1 MRATAKQRKRKA
13 AAPVVSARL
22 NAHVNLQAQGDGNVT
37 ASFDDFSLPLGKYSI
52 DALKRA
58 QGIGAGL
65 PLASFSS
72 AAPEQAER
80 QRGRRERRN
89 LKVVDK
95 EIALLVARLA
105 RTGLLEY
112 RFGTLSRDLAIIE
125 PQVAGYWPQIARC
138 GASDTI
144 VLSRFAYLRRRGNDM
159 VLESP
164 RSAALFHICDSKIA
178 GLLATLSSPQ
188 KIGQL
193 RRQPGF
199 PGLELI
205 GVLLDCDILFKVGK
219 ADEGLRPSEGDDQLV
234 VWDFH
239 DLLFHT
245 RSTEGRQSNP
255 IGARYAH
262 VDTIAPPL
270 PVRVPWSG
278 EAIDLQKFAAPA
290 EPSSFV
296 KLLRERHS
304 TRDFDETQPITLAEL
319 GQFLESAARVQST
332 WSEPLDFGGGD
343 IGPEM
348 SYTRRPYPSAGS
360 AYELE
365 LYLAVNTC
373 EGLPRGFYH
382 YDADRHALVPI
393 PADAQA
399 ITLQLEA
406 AQFAMDAPM
415 APQILFTIAARFPR
429 VSWKYSAIAY
439 SLILKDVGVLLQTL
453 YLTAT
458 DMNLGGCAIGTG
470 NIELF
475 ARMTGQ
481 DFHGEG
487 PVGQFA
493 LGRGRKVGGD

>member
-1 MRATAKQRKRKA
+1 LRAPAKKRKLKA
-13 AAPVVSARL
+13 SAAPVVSARL
-22 NAHVNLQAQGDGNVT
+22 NAHVHLQAQGDGNVT

-65 PLASFSS
+65 PLKSFSS
-72 AAPEQAER
+72 A
-80 QRGRRERRN
+80 
-89 LKVVDK
+89 KIVDK
-95 EIALLVARLA
+95 EIALLVERLA

-112 RFGTLSRDLAIIE
+112 RFGTASKDLAIIE
-125 PQVAGYWPQIARC
+125 PQIAGYWPQVRKC
-138 GASDTI
+138 RVSDTV
-144 VLSRFAYLRRRGNDM
+144 VLSRFAYLRRRGSDM

-164 RSAALFHICDSKIA
+164 RSSALFRICDPGIA

-188 KIGQL
+188 KISAL
-193 RRQPGF
+193 RRQSGF

-205 GVLLDCDILFKVGK
+205 GLLLDCDILLRIGT
-219 ADEGLRPSEGDDQLV
+219 ADEGLRPAEGDEKLV

-245 RSTEGRQSNP
+245 RSTEGRQSSP
-255 IGARYAH
+255 IGGRYPH
-262 VDTIAPPL
+262 IDTIAPP
-270 PVRVPWSG
+270 PAVRAPWSG
-278 EAIDLQKFAAPA
+278 EAIDLQGFAAPA
-290 EPSSFV
+290 EPSAFA

-304 TRDFDETQPITLAEL
+304 TRDFDEAQPITLAEL
-319 GQFLESAARVQST
+319 ACFLESAARVQST
-332 WSEPLDFGGGD
+332 WSEPLDFGDGD
-343 IGPEM
+343 IGPEIA
-348 SYTRRPYPSAGS
+348 YTRRPYPSAGS

-365 LYLAVNTC
+365 LYLAVDAC
-373 EGLPRGFYH
+373 EGLARGFYH
-382 YDADRHALVPI
+382 YDAERHALVPI
-393 PADAQA
+393 PADEQA
-399 ITLQLEA
+399 IAMQFEA

-429 VSWKYSAIAY
+429 VAWKYSAIAY
-439 SLILKDVGVLLQTL
+439 SLILRDVGVLLQTL
-453 YLTAT
+453 YLTAA

-481 DFHGEG
+481 DFHHEG

-493 LGRGRKVGGD
+493 LGRGRKVGDD

>member
-1 MRATAKQRKRKA
+1 MRKRKT
-13 AAPVVSARL
+13 AAPVMSVRL
-22 NAHVNLQAQGDGNVT
+22 NAHVHLQAQVDGNVT
-37 ASFDDFSLPLGKYSI
+37 ASFDDFSLPLGQYSF

-72 AAPEQAER
+72 AE
-80 QRGRRERRN
+80 
-89 LKVVDK
+89 LVDK
-95 EIALLVARLA
+95 EIALLVGRLA

-112 RFGTLSRDLAIIE
+112 RFGTSAKELAIIE
-125 PQVAGYWPQIARC
+125 PQVAGYWPQIAKC

-164 RSAALFHICDSKIA
+164 RSAALFRICDARIA
-178 GLLATLSSPQ
+178 SFLAMLSSPQ
-188 KIGQL
+188 KIGEL

-199 PGLELI
+199 PGLELL
-205 GVLLDCDILFKVGK
+205 GLLLDCDILFRVGK
-219 ADEGLRPSEGDDQLV
+219 DSDGLRPSEGDGKLV

-245 RSTEGRQSNP
+245 RSTEGRQSSP
-255 IGARYAH
+255 IGGRYPH
-262 VDTIAPPL
+262 VDTIAPP
-270 PVRVPWSG
+270 PAVRAPWSG
-278 EAIDLQKFAAPA
+278 EAIDLQKFVTPA
-290 EPSSFV
+290 EPSSFI

-304 TRDFDETQPITLAEL
+304 TRDFDEAQPITLAEL
-319 GQFLESAARVQST
+319 ARFLESAARVQWT

-343 IGPEM
+343 IGPEIA
-348 SYTRRPYPSAGS
+348 YTRRPYPSAGS

-365 LYLAVNTC
+365 LYLAVNAC

-382 YDADRHALVPI
+382 YDAARHALVPI
-393 PADAQA
+393 PADEQA
-399 ITLQLEA
+399 IALQFEA
-406 AQFAMDAPM
+406 AQYAMDAPM
-415 APQILFTIAARFPR
+415 TPQILFTIAARFDR

-439 SLILKDVGVLLQTL
+439 SLILRDVGALLQTL

-475 ARMTGQ
+475 ARMTGL
-481 DFHGEG
+481 DFHREG

-493 LGRGRKVGGD
+493 LGRGRKVGEPSTQP

>member
-1 MRATAKQRKRKA
+1 LRTPAKKQKRKPS

-22 NAHVNLQAQGDGNVT
+22 NAYVHLQAQGDGSVI
-37 ASFDDFSLPLGKYSI
+37 ASFDEFSLPLGKYSI

-72 AAPEQAER
+72 AK
-80 QRGRRERRN
+80 
-89 LKVVDK
+89 LVDK
-95 EIALLVARLA
+95 EIALLVERLA

-112 RFGTLSRDLAIIE
+112 RFGTAGRDLAIIE
-125 PQVAGYWPQIARC
+125 PQVAGYWPQIAKC
-138 GASDTI
+138 GVSDTI

-164 RSAALFHICDSKIA
+164 RSAGLFRICDPKLAALI
-178 GLLATLSSPQ
+178 ATLSSPQ
-188 KIGQL
+188 KIGEL
-193 RRQPGF
+193 RKQPGF
-199 PGLELI
+199 PGLEFIAL
-205 GVLLDCDILFKVGK
+205 LLDCDILFKIGK
-219 ADEGLRPSEGDDQLV
+219 DADGLRPSEGDDNLV

-239 DLLFHT
+239 DLLFHS
-245 RSTEGRQSNP
+245 RSTEGRQSSP
-255 IGARYAH
+255 IGGRYPH
-262 VDTIAPPL
+262 VETIAPPAAL
-270 PVRVPWSG
+270 RAPWSG
-278 EAIDLQKFAAPA
+278 EAIDLQKFSDAA
-290 EPSSFV
+290 EPSAFV

-304 TRDFDETQPITLAEL
+304 TRDFDEAQPITLAEL
-319 GQFLESAARVQST
+319 AQFLESAARVQWT

-343 IGPEM
+343 IGPEI

-365 LYLAVNTC
+365 LYLAVNAC
-373 EGLPRGFYH
+373 EGLQRGFYH
-382 YDADRHALVPI
+382 YDPERHALVPI
-393 PADAQA
+393 SADAQA
-399 ITLQLEA
+399 TAMQFEA
-406 AQFAMDAPM
+406 AQYAMDAPM

-453 YLTAT
+453 YLIAT
-458 DMNLGGCAIGTG
+458 DMKLGGCAIGTG
-470 NIELF
+470 NIDLF

-481 DFHGEG
+481 DFHHEG

>member
-1 MRATAKQRKRKA
+1 LRAPAKRQKRKA
-13 AAPVVSARL
+13 PAPGLSARL
-22 NAHVNLQAQGDGNVT
+22 NAHVHLQAQADGNVT
-37 ASFDDFSLPLGKYSI
+37 ATFDEFSLPLGKYGI

-58 QGIGAGL
+58 QAIGAGL

-72 AAPEQAER
+72 AK
-80 QRGRRERRN
+80 
-89 LKVVDK
+89 LVDR
-95 EIALLVARLA
+95 EIALLVERLA

-112 RFGTLSRDLAIIE
+112 RFGTPAKDLAIIE
-125 PQVAGYWPQIARC
+125 PQVAGYWPQVTKC
-138 GASDTI
+138 GVSDTI

-164 RSAALFHICDSKIA
+164 RSAALFRICDPGIA
-178 GLLATLSSPQ
+178 SFLATLSSPQ
-188 KIGQL
+188 KIGEL
-193 RRQPGF
+193 RRQPRF
-199 PGLELI
+199 PGLELL
-205 GVLLDCDILFKVGK
+205 GLLLDCDILFKVGK
-219 ADEGLRPSEGDDQLV
+219 TDGSRPSEGDDKLV

-245 RSTEGRQSNP
+245 RSTEGRQSSP
-255 IGARYAH
+255 IGGRYAH
-262 VDTIAPPL
+262 VDTIAPP
-270 PVRVPWSG
+270 PAVRAPWRG
-278 EAIDLQKFAAPA
+278 DAIDLQQFAEAA

-304 TRDFDETQPITLAEL
+304 TRDFDEAQPITLAEL
-319 GQFLESAARVQST
+319 ARFLENAARVQST
-332 WSEPLDFGGGD
+332 WTEPIDFGEGD
-343 IGPEM
+343 VGPEI

-365 LYLAVNTC
+365 LYLAVSAC

-382 YDADRHALVPI
+382 YDAARHALVPI
-393 PADAQA
+393 PADEQA
-399 ITLQLEA
+399 IAMQFEA

-415 APQILFTIAARFPR
+415 APPILFTIAARFDR

-439 SLILKDVGVLLQTL
+439 SLILRDVGVLLQTL

-481 DFHGEG
+481 DFHREG

-493 LGRGRKVGGD
+493 LGRGRQVGGD

>member
-1 MRATAKQRKRKA
+1 LRATVKKQKRKA
-13 AAPVVSARL
+13 SAAPAVSARL
-22 NAHVNLQAQGDGNVT
+22 NAHVHLQAQDDGNVT
-37 ASFDDFSLPLGKYSI
+37 ASFDDFSLALGQYSLA
-52 DALKRA
+52 ALKRA

-72 AAPEQAER
+72 AKA
-80 QRGRRERRN
+80 
-89 LKVVDK
+89 VDK
-95 EIALLVARLA
+95 EIALLIQRLA

-112 RFGTLSRDLAIIE
+112 RFGTANKDLAIIE
-125 PQVAGYWPQIARC
+125 PQVAGYWPQIAKG

-164 RSAALFHICDSKIA
+164 RAAALFRICDPKLA
-178 GLLATLSSPQ
+178 GFLAALSSPR
-188 KIGQL
+188 KIGEL

-205 GVLLDCDILFKVGK
+205 GLLLDCDILFKVGK
-219 ADEGLRPSEGDDQLV
+219 TDGLRPSEGDEKLV

-245 RSTEGRQSNP
+245 RSTEGRQSSP
-255 IGARYAH
+255 IGGRYPH
-262 VDTIAPPL
+262 VDTIAPP
-270 PVRVPWSG
+270 PAVRTPWSG
-278 EAIDLQKFAAPA
+278 ETIDLQKFAAPD

-296 KLLRERHS
+296 RLLRDRHS
-304 TRDFDETQPITLAEL
+304 TRDFDEAQPITLAEL
-319 GQFLESAARVQST
+319 ARFLESAARVQWS

-343 IGPEM
+343 IGPEIA
-348 SYTRRPYPSAGS
+348 YTRRPYPSAGS

-365 LYLAVNTC
+365 LYLAVNAC

-382 YDADRHALVPI
+382 YDAERHALVSI
-393 PADAQA
+393 PADEHA
-399 ITLQLEA
+399 ITLQFEA
-406 AQFAMDAPM
+406 AQYAMDAP
-415 APQILFTIAARFPR
+415 ATPQILFTIAARFDR

-439 SLILKDVGVLLQTL
+439 SLILKDVGALLQTL

-475 ARMTGQ
+475 AKMTGQ
-481 DFHGEG
+481 DFHSEG

-493 LGRGRKVGGD
+493 LGRGRKVGSG

>member
-1 MRATAKQRKRKA
+1 LRAPAKKRKRKA
-13 AAPVVSARL
+13 TVAPVVSARL
-22 NAHVNLQAQGDGNVT
+22 NANVHLQAQGDGSVT
-37 ASFDDFSLPLGKYSI
+37 ASFDDFSVGLGKYSF

-72 AAPEQAER
+72 AKA
-80 QRGRRERRN
+80 
-89 LKVVDK
+89 VDK
-95 EIALLVARLA
+95 EIALLMQRLA
-105 RTGLLEY
+105 RTGLIEY
-112 RFGTLSRDLAIIE
+112 RFGTAAKDLAIIE
-125 PQVAGYWPQIARC
+125 PQVAGYWPKIAKC

-144 VLSRFAYLRRRGNDM
+144 ALSRFAYLRRRGNDM

-164 RSAALFHICDSKIA
+164 RSAALFRICDARIT
-178 GLLATLSSPQ
+178 GFLAALSSPR
-188 KIGQL
+188 KIGDL
-193 RRQPGF
+193 RKQPGF
-199 PGLELI
+199 PGLELL
-205 GVLLDCDILFKVGK
+205 GLLLDCDILFRVDKT
-219 ADEGLRPSEGDDQLV
+219 DGLRPSEGDDKLV

-245 RSTEGRQSNP
+245 HSTEGRQSSP
-255 IGARYAH
+255 IGGRYAH
-262 VDTIAPPL
+262 IDTIAPP
-270 PVRVPWSG
+270 PAVRTPWSG
-278 EAIDLQKFAAPA
+278 DAIDLQKFLAQA
-290 EPSSFV
+290 EPSAFV

-319 GQFLESAARVQST
+319 ARFLESAARIQWT

-343 IGPEM
+343 IGPEIA
-348 SYTRRPYPSAGS
+348 YTRRPYPSAGS

-365 LYLAVNTC
+365 LYLAVNAC

-382 YDADRHALVPI
+382 YDAERHALVPI

-399 ITLQLEA
+399 IAMQFEA
-406 AQFAMDAPM
+406 AQFAMDAPT
-415 APQILFTIAARFPR
+415 APQILFTIAARFDR

-470 NIELF
+470 DIELF

-493 LGRGRKVGGD
+493 LGRGAKVGDAG

>member
-1 MRATAKQRKRKA
+1 LKKQKRKA
-13 AAPVVSARL
+13 SAASVVSARL
-22 NAHVNLQAQGDGNVT
+22 NAYVHLQAQPDGNVT
-37 ASFDDFSLPLGKYSI
+37 ASFDGFSLPLGKYSI

-72 AAPEQAER
+72 T
-80 QRGRRERRN
+80 
-89 LKVVDK
+89 KVVDK
-95 EIALLVARLA
+95 EIALLVERLA

-112 RFGTLSRDLAIIE
+112 RFGTANKDLAIIE
-125 PQVAGYWPQIARC
+125 PQVAGYWPQIAKC
-138 GASDTI
+138 GATDTV

-164 RSAALFHICDSKIA
+164 RAAALFRICDPRLAS
-178 GLLATLSSPQ
+178 LLATLSSPQ
-188 KIGQL
+188 KVGEL

-205 GVLLDCDILFKVGK
+205 GLLLESDILFKVGR
-219 ADEGLRPSEGDDQLV
+219 DSDGLRPSEGDDKLV

-245 RSTEGRQSNP
+245 RSTEGRQSSP
-255 IGARYAH
+255 IGARYPH
-262 VDTIAPPL
+262 VDTITPPP
-270 PVRVPWSG
+270 PVRAPWSG
-278 EAIDLQKFAAPA
+278 NAIDLEPFAAQA

-296 KLLRERHS
+296 TLLRERHS
-304 TRDFDETQPITLAEL
+304 TRDFDEAQPITLAEL
-319 GQFLESAARVQST
+319 ARFLESAAHVQST
-332 WSEPLDFGGGD
+332 WSEPLDFGDGD
-343 IGPEM
+343 IGPEIA
-348 SYTRRPYPSAGS
+348 YTRRPYPSAGS

-365 LYLAVNTC
+365 LYLAVNAC

-382 YDADRHALVPI
+382 YDAARHALVPV
-393 PADAQA
+393 PADEQA
-399 ITLQLEA
+399 IAMQFEA
-406 AQFAMDAPM
+406 AQFAMDAPT
-415 APQILFTIAARFPR
+415 APQILFTIAARFDR

-470 NIELF
+470 NVELF

-481 DFHGEG
+481 DFQSEG

>member
-1 MRATAKQRKRKA
+1 M
-13 AAPVVSARL
+13 SARL
-22 NAHVNLQAQGDGNVT
+22 NARVHLQAQGDGNVT
-37 ASFDDFSLPLGKYSI
+37 ASFDDFALPLGQYSI

-72 AAPEQAER
+72 ARKA
-80 QRGRRERRN
+80 
-89 LKVVDK
+89 VDK
-95 EIALLVARLA
+95 EVALLVERLA

-112 RFGTLSRDLAIIE
+112 RFGTANKNLAIIE
-125 PQVAGYWPQIARC
+125 PQIAGYWPQITKC
-138 GASDTI
+138 GASDTV

-164 RSAALFHICDSKIA
+164 RSAALFHICDAKIA

-188 KIGQL
+188 KIAQL

-199 PGLELI
+199 PGLEFI
-205 GVLLDCDILFKVGK
+205 GLLLDCDILFRIGK
-219 ADEGLRPSEGDDQLV
+219 DSDGLRPSEGDDKLV

-239 DLLFHT
+239 DLLFHA
-245 RSTEGRQSNP
+245 RSTEGRQSSP
-255 IGARYAH
+255 IGGRYAH
-262 VDTIAPPL
+262 IDSIAPPPAL
-270 PVRVPWSG
+270 RPRWDG
-278 EAIDLQKFAAPA
+278 EAIDLQKFSEPG

-304 TRDFDETQPITLAEL
+304 TRDFDEARPITLAEL
-319 GQFLESAARVQST
+319 ARFLESAARVQWT
-332 WSEPLDFGGGD
+332 WSEPLDFGGDD
-343 IGPEM
+343 IGPEI

-365 LYLAVNTC
+365 LYLAVNAC

-399 ITLQLEA
+399 IALQFEA

-415 APQILFTIAARFPR
+415 APQVLFTIAARFPR

-481 DFHGEG
+481 DFHHEG

-493 LGRGRKVGGD
+493 LGRGAKVGDS

>member
-1 MRATAKQRKRKA
+1 LRAAAKKPRRKA
-13 AAPVVSARL
+13 APAVSARL
-22 NAHVNLQAQGDGNVT
+22 NAHVHLQAHPDGNVT
-37 ASFDDFSLPLGKYSI
+37 ASFDDFALPLGQYSI

-72 AAPEQAER
+72 AKRA
-80 QRGRRERRN
+80 
-89 LKVVDK
+89 DK
-95 EIALLVARLA
+95 EVALLVERLA

-112 RFGTLSRDLAIIE
+112 RFGTAAKDLAIIE
-125 PQVAGYWPQIARC
+125 PQIAGYWPQVKKCRV
-138 GASDTI
+138 SDSV

-164 RSAALFHICDSKIA
+164 RSAALFQICDPRLTA
-178 GLLATLSSPQ
+178 LLAMLASPQ
-188 KIGQL
+188 KIGEL

-199 PGLELI
+199 PGLEFI
-205 GVLLDCDILFKVGK
+205 GLLLDCDILFKVNK
-219 ADEGLRPSEGDDQLV
+219 SNEGLRPSEGDEKLV

-245 RSTEGRQSNP
+245 RSTEGRQSSP
-255 IGARYAH
+255 IGGRYAH
-262 VDTIAPPL
+262 VDTIAPP
-270 PVRVPWSG
+270 PAARAPWSG
-278 EAIDLQKFAAPA
+278 HAIDLKPFAQPG

-296 KLLRERHS
+296 KLLHERHS
-304 TRDFDETQPITLAEL
+304 TRDFDEAQPITLAEL
-319 GQFLESAARVQST
+319 ARFLEIAARVQWT

-343 IGPEM
+343 IGPEI

-365 LYLAVNTC
+365 LYLAVNAC
-373 EGLPRGFYH
+373 EGLARGFYH
-382 YDADRHALVPI
+382 YDAERHALVPI
-393 PADAQA
+393 AADEQA
-399 ITLQLEA
+399 IALQFEA

-415 APQILFTIAARFPR
+415 APQILFTIAARFDR

-470 NIELF
+470 NLELF